1 MSEPEVLRIRVPEGL
16 LIPKLY
22 LYSFLNLV
30 EVRKYE
36 IGQYIELRGEDVL
49 RAILDG
55 INTVKEILER
65 RKMEGSRE
73 KSLQALVKIPMSGK
87 NDKGIFT
94 KLCSELKC
102 DLDPIA
108 ILEAYIDVLKSPRV
122 GGFERLVKG
131 LESFNIGREGYALPS
146 IFKLELYALTR
157 HTFFKDGFSMKVR
170 VSSDFFVLMLA
181 GYLVSRVGSARLD
194 KNNRSKEKN
203 RSKKKPSWVSVHV
216 LPLELAWSKSQWY
229 ILQGRLFE
237 RWPGVRPADA
247 LILYLLIHL
256 WDLLGN
262 EPHDLMILGVVDPMG
277 PKPAEA
283 AVSIHAPLREV
294 YTRAENS
301 LRHILKEKW
310 GKDVLTWLS
319 RKALDV
325 NEDVR
330 EVAEKFVKLIF
341 LSIQGDIR
349 ALEEL
354 SLMSSRLE
362 AGILSIRQPNDLERK
377 LLAVAR
383 NARRIAGTLLEYH
396 FRRATTGA
404 SERDM

>member
-1 MSEPEVLRIRVPEGL
+1 MSKPEVLRIRTPEGL

-30 EVRKYE
+30 EAQKYE

-49 RAILDG
+49 GAILDG
-55 INTVKEILER
+55 INTVKEILEK

-73 KSLQALVKIPMSGK
+73 KSLGGLVKIPMSGK

-108 ILEAYIDVLKSPRV
+108 ILEAYIDVLKSPKV
-122 GGFERLVKG
+122 GGLERLMKG

-157 HTFFKDGFSMKVR
+157 RAFFEDGFSMDLR

-194 KNNRSKEKN
+194 KNNKG
-203 RSKKKPSWVSVHV
+203 SWVSVHV

-247 LILYLLIHL
+247 LILYLLINL

-262 EPHDLMILGVVDPMG
+262 EPHDLMILGVVDPVG
-277 PKPAEA
+277 IKPAEA

-294 YTRAENS
+294 YIRAEN
-301 LRHILKEKW
+301 LLKHILKEKW

-341 LSIQGDIR
+341 LSIQGDIG

-362 AGILSIRQPNDLERK
+362 AGILSIRQPKGLERE
-377 LLAVAR
+377 LLAIAR
-383 NARRIAGTLLEYH
+383 DARRIAGRLLEYRFKPSH
-396 FRRATTGA
+396 
-404 SERDM
+404 EPQKRDI